1 MNVQRLTD
9 RMIADDGMTEAEL
22 TEAVKQ
28 RKQSATEILYR
39 RYVAHLSS
47 VCYRYVANEED
58 VKDVLQESFVR
69 IFSSMERF
77 SYRGEGSLKAWMTKI
92 VVSRALT
99 FLRNNKRLLT
109 TDGNATEMDIGEEA
123 PPDTGLLSDDE
134 LHALIRTL
142 PDGYRTVLNLF
153 VFEDKSHKE
162 IAEILGIRE
171 SSSASQY
178 FHAKNL
184 LARKIKDYLSKR
196 R

>member
-1 MNVQRLTD
+1 
-9 RMIADDGMTEAEL
+9 MIADDGMTEAEL

-39 RYVAHLSS
+39 RYVGHLSS

-123 PPDTGLLSDDE
+123 PPDTGLLSDAD

>member
-1 MNVQRLTD
+1 
-9 RMIADDGMTEAEL
+9 
-22 TEAVKQ
+22 
-28 RKQSATEILYR
+28 
-39 RYVAHLSS
+39 
-47 VCYRYVANEED
+47 
-58 VKDVLQESFVR
+58 
-69 IFSSMERF
+69 
-77 SYRGEGSLKAWMTKI
+77 MTKI

>member
-1 MNVQRLTD
+1 
-9 RMIADDGMTEAEL
+9 MIADDGMTEAEL

-39 RYVAHLSS
+39 RYVEHLSS
-47 VCYRYVANEED
+47 VCYRYMANEED

>member
-1 MNVQRLTD
+1 M
-9 RMIADDGMTEAEL
+9 
-22 TEAVKQ
+22 
-28 RKQSATEILYR
+28 ATEILYR
-39 RYVAHLSS
+39 RYVGHLSS
-47 VCYRYVANEED
+47 VCYRYVANEEGRERRAARELRED
-58 VKDVLQESFVR
+58 
-69 IFSSMERF
+69 IFLDGTVQLPR
-77 SYRGEGSLKAWMTKI
+77 EGSLKAWMTKI

-109 TDGNATEMDIGEEA
+109 TDGNATEMDIGEET

-153 VFEDKSHKE
+153 VFEDKSHKK